1 MTSAR
6 AQSLSHGARARACRL
21 LLVILAA
28 AIALPGFASA
38 QERSHAPLSQYAYK
52 DTKNLVTLVEDAA
65 KLMERDGDKAFE
77 QFAVQDSRWLNDDYY
92 MFVYALDGICLFHP
106 ISPELVGKSM
116 ISLQDMHGKPIIREI
131 TDIGKKP
138 GADANG
144 WVFYLWQN
152 QTQITP
158 SWKSAYIRKV
168 VGPDGK
174 TYVVGSGSYNIKVEK
189 PFVEDRVRSAA
200 QLLQSSDR
208 SEAFKQ
214 IQDPASQFVFLD
226 SFVFVMNAEGR
237 TLVDPAFPN
246 MAGRDLSDFRD
257 AVGFYAIREVL
268 NNIKNY

>member
-6 AQSLSHGARARACRL
+6 AQSLSRGARARACQL
-21 LLVILAA
+21 LLVMLAA
-28 AIALPGFASA
+28 TITLPGFASA

-144 WVFYLWQN
+144 W
-152 QTQITP
+152 
-158 SWKSAYIRKV
+158 
-168 VGPDGK
+168 
-174 TYVVGSGSYNIKVEK
+174 
-189 PFVEDRVRSAA
+189 
-200 QLLQSSDR
+200 
-208 SEAFKQ
+208 
-214 IQDPASQFVFLD
+214 
-226 SFVFVMNAEGR
+226 
-237 TLVDPAFPN
+237 
-246 MAGRDLSDFRD
+246 
-257 AVGFYAIREVL
+257 
-268 NNIKNY
+268 